1 MIAVDRPARKHTPCT
16 ENPPLSHRRDATALP
31 EGVDRAAQFPQ
42 VNRSRQRVARRS
54 DREHAVKPK
63 ILVVLGI
70 MGCLPV
76 GGTGVAWNTL
86 QHLIALRRLG
96 YDVYYVEATAVWPFN
111 ATTDDCTFPVTY
123 ISNLLNRFGFD
134 GKWAYVAAHSDNRC
148 YGLSELQVND
158 LYARADAI
166 INLFGGTIL
175 RDEHMR
181 CPIRIYLETDPVVHQ
196 IRIANGEQRYI
207 DLVAAHT
214 AMFTWG
220 ANYGEPDCGVPLGS
234 FKYKPTRSPVLLDC
248 WDFPCNPAARYFTT
262 IGHWDQSVKDL
273 EYNGERYSW
282 SKHCE
287 FLKIL
292 ELPNR
297 TTQEFSLA
305 LAIDDPNAVQMLE
318 GYGWRVEDAYQV
330 SETLEGYRNYIWG
343 SRGELTVAKDMNV
356 RLRSGWFSERS
367 ACYLAAGKPV
377 VTQET
382 GFSKSISTGL
392 GLCAFQKLEDIPPA
406 LEAIN
411 SDYPRH
417 SRAAKEIAAEYF
429 DAEKV
434 LRQVM
439 IEAGL

>member
-1 MIAVDRPARKHTPCT
+1 M
-16 ENPPLSHRRDATALP
+16 L
-31 EGVDRAAQFPQ
+31 PQ
-42 VNRSRQRVARRS
+42 VNRSLESSERRRDRV
-54 DREHAVKPK
+54 HAVKPK

-76 GGTGVAWNTL
+76 AGTGVAWNTL

-111 ATTDDCTFPVTY
+111 ATTDDCTFPVIY
-123 ISNLLNRFGFD
+123 ISKLLNRFGFE

-148 YGLSELQVND
+148 YGLSELQVKD

-166 INLFGGTIL
+166 VNLFGGTIL

-214 AMFTWG
+214 ALFTWG
-220 ANYGEPDCGVPLGS
+220 TNYGGPDCGVPLQS
-234 FKYKPTRSPVLLDC
+234 FEYKPTRAPVLLDC
-248 WDFPCNPAARYFTT
+248 WDSPCNPARYFTT

-282 SKHCE
+282 SKHRE

-292 ELPNR
+292 DLPRR
-297 TTQEFSLA
+297 TAQEFSLA
-305 LAIDDPNAVQMLE
+305 LAIDDPAAVQMLE

-330 SETLEGYRNYIWG
+330 SETLESYRKYIWG
-343 SRGELTVAKDMNV
+343 SRGEITVAKDMNV

-377 VTQET
+377 ITQET
-382 GFSKSISTGL
+382 GFSKSIPTGL
-392 GLCAFQKLEDIPPA
+392 GLYAFQKLDDISPA
-406 LEAIN
+406 IDAIN
-411 SDYPRH
+411 SDYPKH
-417 SRAAKEIAAEYF
+417 SQAAKEIAAEYF
-429 DAEKV
+429 DAEKL

>member
-1 MIAVDRPARKHTPCT
+1 MVATDRTLRRRSPRTDITPL
-16 ENPPLSHRRDATALP
+16 PHRTRETALP
-31 EGVDRAAQFPQ
+31 ERLQLAAMLAHD
-42 VNRSRQRVARRS
+42 NRTFKSIERKRNRV
-54 DREHAVKPK
+54 HAVKPK
-63 ILVVLGI
+63 VVVVLGI

-76 GGTGVAWNTL
+76 AGTGVAWNTL

-123 ISNLLNRFGFD
+123 ISTLLDRFGFQ

-148 YGLSELQVND
+148 YGLSELEVKE

-166 INLFGGTIL
+166 VNLFGGTIL
-175 RDEHMR
+175 RNEHMK

-207 DLVAAHT
+207 DLVGAHT
-214 AMFTWG
+214 ALFTWG
-220 ANYGEPDCGVPLGS
+220 ANYGDPDCGVPLEP
-234 FKYKPTRSPVLLDC
+234 FEYKPTRSPVLLDY
-248 WDFPCNPAARYFTT
+248 WESPCNSAARYFTT

-282 SKHCE
+282 SKHSE

-292 ELPNR
+292 ALPSR
-297 TTQEFSLA
+297 TAQEFSLA
-305 LAIDDPNAVQMLE
+305 LAIDDPATVQILE
-318 GYGWRVEDAYQV
+318 SYGWRVEDAYQV
-330 SETLEGYRNYIWG
+330 SETLESYRDYIWG

-382 GFSKSISTGL
+382 GFSKSLPTGL
-392 GLCAFQKLEDIPPA
+392 GLCAFQKLEEIPPA
-406 LEAIN
+406 IEAIN
-411 SDYPRH
+411 SDYRRH
-417 SRAAKEIAAEYF
+417 SEAAKEIAAEF
-429 DAEKV
+429 FNGEKL

>member
-1 MIAVDRPARKHTPCT
+1 MVAADRPVRKRTPHTDIT
-16 ENPPLSHRRDATALP
+16 PLSHRRGASALP
-31 EGVDRAAQFPQ
+31 EGVDRGAVLPHI
-42 VNRSRQRVARRS
+42 NRSSERVERKR
-54 DREHAVKPK
+54 DHVHAVKPK
-63 ILVVLGI
+63 VVVVLGI

-76 GGTGVAWNTL
+76 AGTGVAWNTL

-111 ATTDDCTFPVTY
+111 AIADDCTFPVTY
-123 ISNLLNRFGFD
+123 ISNLLNRFGFE

-148 YGLSELQVND
+148 YGLSELQVKN

-214 AMFTWG
+214 ALFTWG
-220 ANYGEPDCGVPLGS
+220 ANYGEPDCGVPLES

-248 WDFPCNPAARYFTT
+248 WDSPCNPAARYFTT

-287 FLKIL
+287 FLKVL
-292 ELPNR
+292 ELPRR
-297 TTQEFSLA
+297 TPQEFSLA
-305 LAIDDPNAVQMLE
+305 LAIDDATAVQMLE

-330 SETLEGYRNYIWG
+330 SETLESYRDYIWG

-377 VTQET
+377 ITQET
-382 GFSKSISTGL
+382 GFSKSIPTGL

-417 SRAAKEIAAEYF
+417 SQAAKEIAAEYF
-429 DAEKV
+429 AAEKL